1 MQEALFILLPC
12 IAIVALL
19 YSMVGHGG
27 ASGYIAVM
35 ALCAWPAAWIR
46 QDALMLNLGVSA
58 IATWHFAR
66 KGHFNGSLFW
76 PLVLASVP
84 MAFLGAKLNV
94 ETEVYK
100 TILGVCLLIP
110 AAVFLWGSPVAREKI
125 TAMPLW
131 AGLGIG
137 AALGFLSGIT
147 GIGGGVFLSPIL
159 LLGGWAGQ
167 KTTAA
172 TSAPFILLNS
182 ISGLLGT
189 SLLRYQ
195 TDISIAYMLA
205 LALAG
210 GFIGAYVGAGKLSEI
225 HLKRLLGLVLVWA
238 ALKLIFQF

>member
-1 MQEALFILLPC
+1 
-12 IAIVALL
+12 
-19 YSMVGHGG
+19 
-27 ASGYIAVM
+27 
-35 ALCAWPAAWIR
+35 
-46 QDALMLNLGVSA
+46 
-58 IATWHFAR
+58 
-66 KGHFNGSLFW
+66 
-76 PLVLASVP
+76 
-84 MAFLGAKLNV
+84 
-94 ETEVYK
+94 
-100 TILGVCLLIP
+100 
-110 AAVFLWGSPVAREKI
+110 
-125 TAMPLW
+125 MPLW

>member
-1 MQEALFILLPC
+1 MLEILPVLLLC
-12 IAIVALL
+12 IGIVALL

-46 QDALMLNLGVSA
+46 QDALVLNLGVSA

-66 KGHFNGSLFW
+66 KGHFNLSLFL

-84 MAFLGAKLNV
+84 LAYFGAKLHIDS
-94 ETEVYK
+94 EIYK
-100 TILGVCLLIP
+100 SLLGVCLLVV
-110 AAVFLWGSPVAREKI
+110 AALFLLGSPVAKEKI
-125 TAMPLW
+125 NKMPLW
-131 AGLGIG
+131 LALTIG

-195 TDISIAYMLA
+195 TDISIAYMLCI
-205 LALAG
+205 ALAG
-210 GFIGAYVGAGKLSEI
+210 GFIGAYAGAGKLSET
-225 HLKRLLGLVLVWA
+225 HLKRLLGVVLLWA
-238 ALKLIFQF
+238 GLKLLFQL